1 MRNNVSSTS
10 LKSLL
15 ESYDRDA
22 AASGRKK
29 ISTAGSTGVSG
40 MKSSAS
46 TLASAI
52 PEKTVVPEISA
63 ADAKSLMNAYY
74 KPILHEAKEAAAA
87 EKKAQA
93 EAKKAIKKKSSS
105 ISIDD
110 PNADGTADDFWSNTG
125 KSDNKNNSAKPGNN
139 SNSKPEKEDDK
150 EKKPGLLARAGNAI
164 KNGAVNIWNSMKET
178 ANERQQQRI
187 QEAENHKVNKAD
199 ELDAARQAAAQN
211 NSDLIQKK
219 NLTQNDKNIIF
230 QRYNNFIQQGDN
242 RKIVDTL
249 NELDSIQNDLQSEV
263 SGAGYNRAELEA
275 TLDEFTPEQIEQA
288 KEYRDMYARIPGYRV
303 ADRTVNTA
311 LGTAKTASSGVLMAK
326 DSWEQHVNDSSVN
339 WENDQL
345 QGNKKELENIN
356 AQIQEMQNLGNA
368 YVMDANGSIADENGN
383 IAYTP
388 EFESL
393 LNRKKE
399 IESQIKE
406 GTVENPVSKDTAGYK
421 LYQSAQEDLARS
433 DIGLSDTAKFLKGA
447 ATSAAENLAIAA
459 VSPAAVVPVLSVQ
472 GAASS
477 MGEDIAN
484 ETPAGTTLAKGAA
497 KFMAGWAINSVGV
510 EQMLDTMGASGTR
523 NTIAAQIVQSIKN
536 NSKLAQT
543 NPAFYAVLMG
553 AGDNG
558 LQSFAEFWAD
568 RAIDLASNTAHPMS
582 MEDLLSQSISEAASG
597 ALGGAMTAVA
607 GLGVNAGRRAMNN
620 AQNTQSA
627 HPAQYAAET
636 GNMNATGDS
645 SSQVEQ
651 TANEDL
657 LTYGLLENQSVD
669 TNAMVQP
676 ANDYDFLLPDG
687 WDYENSQPLAEERGQ
702 LDYGEPVRNIANP
715 NTLDNEEIAWNEQ
728 RVNDFLTDF
737 GSLSNEEK
745 LAELGNLG
753 IMNDLIHNENEL
765 NDVMELLE
773 SGASGAYINEY
784 IAQNATDSEKIQFIT
799 GKTVRS
805 GVGKALLSLLRDS
818 GSMTNEEFSKAAY
831 DIAEQVEPR
840 SNYHSMNSR
849 YKHQWDD
856 VTWRYAVDTIVSKIS
871 QMAGRGDG
879 GYGANTVGAAESKF
893 DNEIPDTV
901 PSQSHGIQQALMD
914 GGLSKTEAETATE
927 DFTHEQIPIKKQ
939 TERAHQIINE
949 TGMSNV
955 VDEYTDIVDRGGVL
969 NDEQSDTAVV
979 AIEELQKTAMDES
992 ASETDRKEA
1001 AIMRDRLMKSVS
1013 ANNTSMARALGYQG
1027 NRVKKG
1033 VDFATAAHGAIDKIA
1048 DQAIERKGGAKL
1060 VEETSSKIRQAVD
1073 TARNEAADSV
1083 VPEIENQ
1090 IAEAEAQE
1098 QEALGRLD
1106 DARSRMKASDRSAK
1120 AAERAADRAE
1130 ARAKDRVAKAWE
1142 KAANY
1147 SLQKGSPEEQLAKKV
1162 VSNSKDKTGNSG
1174 NAVTR
1179 MVQEL
1184 FNLSKETAP
1193 QGKKTSVKYTPFQ
1206 MLNEILF
1213 NRQSANETLQKAKEI
1228 VKNSLPESEQEQ
1240 FGKWFD
1246 TDTSI
1251 GETVSKEAVAKAITQ
1266 AIMETDGTAKEL
1278 ANKMAFSEYS
1288 DVVDEVTNY
1297 ILDNSGVSE
1306 SRNQIL
1312 DSLDQSE
1319 AIEPVTAD
1327 GQFAR
1332 KNLAEIEQQAAFIRD
1347 VVDSTLS
1354 DYVGG
1359 DYYAATGKAAERTV
1373 LSLIKSGE
1381 INLREEV
1388 KRVRGNISGL
1398 QKSITD
1404 ILVAKYGIT
1413 EASAKKAAD
1422 TVANVY
1428 GNLVEK
1434 AIDKN
1439 MRQMLPELYKT
1450 QTKKAANTK
1459 SGVDKFIEVAK
1470 MGQYSNADVKELI
1483 AQKWGIPGLTAE
1495 QTNRIVQLGDEMYLM
1510 KEKNSKAYYDKAG
1523 EMTDIISEA
1532 MGSGTWADAIAS
1544 WPYVSMLSSIGKT
1557 GGKNVVGNVTLGG
1570 MTKLKNATVKPFLE
1584 WAAHGLS
1591 GGKYERTTANMLLN
1605 SKAQQQRSAAYK
1617 ALIENYYGLLK
1628 NPGKLNTTGALIN
1641 GNTNDVVR
1649 NAQNQRKIFADKAG
1663 ILGKAA
1669 QRLADVENAVYGAQ
1683 DDYGAIGTLEI
1694 FSILPENS
1702 RIRQMAENFMNSH
1715 YENRASKGK
1724 IGISGTQNQ
1733 FVDAMS
1739 REMAA
1744 HGVESY
1750 EQLMQNRELA
1760 DQMAKRAAQQANE
1773 ATLHDTNSF
1782 TRAVMDISNRGG
1794 IVGKALNPFAKTGGN
1809 IVVRGAE
1816 YSPLGVVEA
1825 VHKARTGDAA
1835 TAIDALSKSITGSAL
1850 MALGAYAFKAGLIT
1864 LKADDGD
1871 KDKYEG
1877 ATQGKQKYSI
1887 EIGDFLRD
1895 IGVDAPDTVSASLDS
1910 LSVGAMP
1917 FFMGAGIAD
1926 GMEDD
1931 NKAAVIG
1938 NSMLS
1943 LWDPLADLTLL
1954 SGITDLIQSI
1964 QNTND
1969 SNSAVGVSVE
1979 NIILGY
1985 LGEYIPTIAK
1995 QVGRSV
2001 GHETRKSYYS
2011 DQKDQ
2016 LLRAIDFDLTGMKN
2030 WIPGLEGEDYIDPLG
2045 RTQESVGGNL
2055 LGRLAYNTLSPVTIN
2070 YSRPSEVDDF
2080 LDAVYQQTKK
2090 DSVYPDMPTKHAT
2103 VEVWDGDEKES
2114 RRLSKS
2120 EMTEFGKSSGSA
2132 TEEMLKSLQDI
2143 DGILDIG
2150 GDNIANIQSDLYSV
2164 ARNIGYRDALGDS
2177 YAGGESDEMKANMKA
2192 YDELGVDG
2200 FVSYIA
2206 GKKAFNAISKSDN
2219 PAETA
2224 ELYSGILDELT
2235 PAMVDTYMS
2244 DDYKK
2249 PYQAY
2254 KDGGVKAMAAYERAG
2269 DIHKE
2274 IKDNGGKYADAV
2286 LSLDDMT
2293 PAEQGYIYALHS
2305 GKDDKAANL
2314 RKYYSQ
2320 DRANKLAYWF
2330 MRYSAA
2336 NLPDGKEATRNAW
2349 ANKYISNAWE
2359 REQFLY
2365 LYKTPRKDWKFK

>member
-74 KPILHEAKEAAAA
+74 KPMLHEAKEAAAA

-93 EAKKAIKKKSSS
+93 EAKKASKKKSSS

-110 PNADGTADDFWSNTG
+110 PNADGPADDFWSNTG
-125 KSDNKNNSAKPGNN
+125 KPGDSGKGENSANYR
-139 SNSKPEKEDDK
+139 NSKPEKEEDK

-164 KNGAVNIWNSMKET
+164 KNGAVNLWNSMKET
-178 ANERQQQRI
+178 ANERQQARI

-219 NLTQNDKNIIF
+219 NLTQNDKNVIF
-230 QRYNNFIQQGDN
+230 QRYNNFVQQGDN
-242 RKIVDTL
+242 RKIVNTL

-263 SGAGYNRAELEA
+263 SGAGDNRAELEA

-311 LGTAKTASSGVLMAK
+311 LGTAKTAASGGMMAK

-339 WENDQL
+339 WENHQL
-345 QGNKKELENIN
+345 QSNKEELENIN

-368 YVMDANGSIADENGN
+368 YVMDANGSIADESGN
-383 IAYTP
+383 LAYTP

-433 DIGLSDTAKFLKGA
+433 DLGLSDTAKVLKGA

-510 EQMLDTMGASGTR
+510 EQMLDTMGAGGAR
-523 NTIAAQIVQSIKN
+523 NTIAAKIVQSIKN

-558 LQSFAEFWAD
+558 LQSFAEYWAD
-568 RAIDLASNTAHPMS
+568 RAIDIATNTAQPKS
-582 MEDLLSQSISEAASG
+582 MEQLLTESLSEMGSG
-597 ALGGAMTAVA
+597 ALGGAFTGLA
-607 GLGVNAGRRAMNN
+607 GSAVNAGRQYANKDYSKQQSANAEQQSSQQEEVPLDPLADAYNLKAPEQATGKVPSPVELDPLGTDYNLQAVDNQAGAKN
-620 AQNTQSA
+620 AQTPNAAVQEVVANLNTGENGGNGNTNRTAKLFYVS
-627 HPAQYAAET
+627 ET
-636 GNMNATGDS
+636 NTENRQALADALGISESELPTKDKEVRQFIQGLTQNDFGLQNETVQPVNDDLLLPS
-645 SSQVEQ
+645 DQ
-651 TANEDL
+651 TANQPVQANTDIL
-657 LTYGLLENQSVD
+657 DDGLLEPMAQ
-669 TNAMVQP
+669 TNA
-676 ANDYDFLLPDG
+676 
-687 WDYENSQPLAEERGQ
+687 
-702 LDYGEPVRNIANP
+702 
-715 NTLDNEEIAWNEQ
+715 
-728 RVNDFLTDF
+728 
-737 GSLSNEEK
+737 
-745 LAELGNLG
+745 
-753 IMNDLIHNENEL
+753 
-765 NDVMELLE
+765 
-773 SGASGAYINEY
+773 
-784 IAQNATDSEKIQFIT
+784 
-799 GKTVRS
+799 
-805 GVGKALLSLLRDS
+805 
-818 GSMTNEEFSKAAY
+818 
-831 DIAEQVEPR
+831 
-840 SNYHSMNSR
+840 
-849 YKHQWDD
+849 
-856 VTWRYAVDTIVSKIS
+856 
-871 QMAGRGDG
+871 GDG
-879 GYGANTVGAAESKF
+879 GYGANTVGAAQSKY

-914 GGLSKTEAETATE
+914 GGLSQTEAETATE
-927 DFTHEQIPIKKQ
+927 DFTHEQISIKKQ

-955 VDEYTDIVDRGGVL
+955 VDEYTDIVERGGVL

-1060 VEETSSKIRQAVD
+1060 VEETSSKVKQAVD
-1073 TARNEAADSV
+1073 AARNEAADSV
-1083 VPEIENQ
+1083 AAGIENQ

-1098 QEALGRLD
+1098 QEARNRLD
-1106 DARSRMKASDRSAK
+1106 DARSRMKAADRSAK
-1120 AAERAADRAE
+1120 AAERTADRAE
-1130 ARAKDRVAKAWE
+1130 AKAKARVAKAGE
-1142 KAANY
+1142 KAATY
-1147 SLQKGSPEEQLAKKV
+1147 SLQQGSPEEQLARKV

-1184 FNLSKETAP
+1184 FKLSKETAP

-1206 MLNEILF
+1206 MLNEVLS
-1213 NRQSANETLQKAKEI
+1213 NRHASNETLQKAKEI

-1240 FGKWFD
+1240 FEKWFD

-1251 GETVSKEAVAKAITQ
+1251 GETVSKETIAKAITQ

-1278 ANKMAFSEYS
+1278 ANKLAFSEYS
-1288 DVVDEVTNY
+1288 DVVNEVTNY
-1297 ILDNSGVSE
+1297 ILDKSGVSE

-1312 DSLDQSE
+1312 NSLDQSE
-1319 AIEPVTAD
+1319 AIEPLTAD

-1354 DYVGG
+1354 EYVGG
-1359 DYYAATGKAAERTV
+1359 DYYATTGKAAEQTV
-1373 LSLIKSGE
+1373 LNLIKSGE

-1413 EASAKKAAD
+1413 EASAKRAAD

-1439 MRQMLPELYKT
+1439 MRQMLPELYKKPSPKT
-1450 QTKKAANTK
+1450 ANTK

-1544 WPYVSMLSSIGKT
+1544 WPYVSMLSGIGKT

-1570 MTKLKNATVKPFLE
+1570 MTKVKNSTVKPFLE
-1584 WAAHGLS
+1584 WAAYWLS

-1628 NPGKLNTTGALIN
+1628 NPGKLNTTGALIS

-1649 NAQNQRKIFADKAG
+1649 NAQNQRKVFADKAG
-1663 ILGKAA
+1663 IIGKAA
-1669 QRLADVENAVYGAQ
+1669 QKLADVENAVYGAQ

-1744 HGVESY
+1744 HGIDSY

-1760 DQMAKRAAQQANE
+1760 DKMANRAAQQANE

-1782 TRAVMDISNRGG
+1782 TRAVMDISQRGG

-1926 GMEDD
+1926 GMKDED
-1931 NKAAVIG
+1931 KAAMIG
-1938 NSMLS
+1938 NAVLS

-1969 SNSAVGVSVE
+1969 TNSAVGVSVE

-2011 DQKDQ
+2011 DKDTQ
-2016 LLRAIDFDLTGMKN
+2016 LGRAIDFDLTGMKN

-2120 EMTEFGKSSGSA
+2120 EMTEFGKTSGNA

-2150 GDNIANIQSDLYSV
+2150 GDNIAAIQSDLYAV
-2164 ARNIGYRDALGDS
+2164 ARNIGYLDALGDS
-2177 YAGGESDEMKANMKA
+2177 YAGGESDEMKANMEA
-2192 YDELGVDG
+2192 YNDLGVDG
-2200 FVSYIA
+2200 FVNYIA
-2206 GKKAFNAISKSDN
+2206 GKKAFNAIDKSDN

-2235 PAMVDTYMS
+2235 PGMVETYMS
-2244 DDYKK
+2244 KDYKK

-2254 KDGGVKAMAAYERAG
+2254 KEGGIKAMAAYERAS
-2269 DIHKE
+2269 DRYSE
-2274 IKDNGGKYADAV
+2274 INDNGGKYVDAV
-2286 LSLDDMT
+2286 LSLDDIT
-2293 PAEQGYIYALHS
+2293 PAEQGYIYMLHAS
-2305 GKDDKAANL
+2305 KDAKVKFL
-2314 RKYYSQ
+2314 TQHYSKNM
-2320 DRANKLAYWF
+2320 AYKLSYWF
-2330 MRYSAA
+2330 MRYSAIEDKLKA
-2336 NLPDGKEATRNAW
+2336 QIKDTNIKLSDAREAW
-2349 ANKYISNAWE
+2349 ADQYISNEQE
-2359 REQFLY
+2359 RESFIY
-2365 LYKTPRKDWKFK
+2365 LYKTARKDWKFE

>member
-1 MRNNVSSTS
+1 
-10 LKSLL
+10 
-15 ESYDRDA
+15 
-22 AASGRKK
+22 
-29 ISTAGSTGVSG
+29 
-40 MKSSAS
+40 
-46 TLASAI
+46 
-52 PEKTVVPEISA
+52 
-63 ADAKSLMNAYY
+63 
-74 KPILHEAKEAAAA
+74 
-87 EKKAQA
+87 
-93 EAKKAIKKKSSS
+93 
-105 ISIDD
+105 
-110 PNADGTADDFWSNTG
+110 
-125 KSDNKNNSAKPGNN
+125 
-139 SNSKPEKEDDK
+139 
-150 EKKPGLLARAGNAI
+150 
-164 KNGAVNIWNSMKET
+164 
-178 ANERQQQRI
+178 
-187 QEAENHKVNKAD
+187 
-199 ELDAARQAAAQN
+199 
-211 NSDLIQKK
+211 
-219 NLTQNDKNIIF
+219 
-230 QRYNNFIQQGDN
+230 
-242 RKIVDTL
+242 
-249 NELDSIQNDLQSEV
+249 
-263 SGAGYNRAELEA
+263 
-275 TLDEFTPEQIEQA
+275 
-288 KEYRDMYARIPGYRV
+288 
-303 ADRTVNTA
+303 
-311 LGTAKTASSGVLMAK
+311 
-326 DSWEQHVNDSSVN
+326 
-339 WENDQL
+339 
-345 QGNKKELENIN
+345 
-356 AQIQEMQNLGNA
+356 
-368 YVMDANGSIADENGN
+368 
-383 IAYTP
+383 
-388 EFESL
+388 
-393 LNRKKE
+393 
-399 IESQIKE
+399 
-406 GTVENPVSKDTAGYK
+406 
-421 LYQSAQEDLARS
+421 
-433 DIGLSDTAKFLKGA
+433 
-447 ATSAAENLAIAA
+447 
-459 VSPAAVVPVLSVQ
+459 
-472 GAASS
+472 
-477 MGEDIAN
+477 
-484 ETPAGTTLAKGAA
+484 
-497 KFMAGWAINSVGV
+497 
-510 EQMLDTMGASGTR
+510 
-523 NTIAAQIVQSIKN
+523 
-536 NSKLAQT
+536 
-543 NPAFYAVLMG
+543 
-553 AGDNG
+553 
-558 LQSFAEFWAD
+558 
-568 RAIDLASNTAHPMS
+568 
-582 MEDLLSQSISEAASG
+582 
-597 ALGGAMTAVA
+597 
-607 GLGVNAGRRAMNN
+607 
-620 AQNTQSA
+620 
-627 HPAQYAAET
+627 
-636 GNMNATGDS
+636 
-645 SSQVEQ
+645 
-651 TANEDL
+651 
-657 LTYGLLENQSVD
+657 
-669 TNAMVQP
+669 
-676 ANDYDFLLPDG
+676 
-687 WDYENSQPLAEERGQ
+687 
-702 LDYGEPVRNIANP
+702 
-715 NTLDNEEIAWNEQ
+715 
-728 RVNDFLTDF
+728 
-737 GSLSNEEK
+737 
-745 LAELGNLG
+745 
-753 IMNDLIHNENEL
+753 
-765 NDVMELLE
+765 
-773 SGASGAYINEY
+773 
-784 IAQNATDSEKIQFIT
+784 
-799 GKTVRS
+799 
-805 GVGKALLSLLRDS
+805 
-818 GSMTNEEFSKAAY
+818 
-831 DIAEQVEPR
+831 
-840 SNYHSMNSR
+840 
-849 YKHQWDD
+849 
-856 VTWRYAVDTIVSKIS
+856 
-871 QMAGRGDG
+871 
-879 GYGANTVGAAESKF
+879 
-893 DNEIPDTV
+893 
-901 PSQSHGIQQALMD
+901 
-914 GGLSKTEAETATE
+914 
-927 DFTHEQIPIKKQ
+927 
-939 TERAHQIINE
+939 
-949 TGMSNV
+949 
-955 VDEYTDIVDRGGVL
+955 
-969 NDEQSDTAVV
+969 
-979 AIEELQKTAMDES
+979 
-992 ASETDRKEA
+992 
-1001 AIMRDRLMKSVS
+1001 
-1013 ANNTSMARALGYQG
+1013 
-1027 NRVKKG
+1027 
-1033 VDFATAAHGAIDKIA
+1033 
-1048 DQAIERKGGAKL
+1048 
-1060 VEETSSKIRQAVD
+1060 
-1073 TARNEAADSV
+1073 
-1083 VPEIENQ
+1083 
-1090 IAEAEAQE
+1090 
-1098 QEALGRLD
+1098 
-1106 DARSRMKASDRSAK
+1106 
-1120 AAERAADRAE
+1120 
-1130 ARAKDRVAKAWE
+1130 
-1142 KAANY
+1142 
-1147 SLQKGSPEEQLAKKV
+1147 
-1162 VSNSKDKTGNSG
+1162 
-1174 NAVTR
+1174 
-1179 MVQEL
+1179 
-1184 FNLSKETAP
+1184 
-1193 QGKKTSVKYTPFQ
+1193 
-1206 MLNEILF
+1206 
-1213 NRQSANETLQKAKEI
+1213 
-1228 VKNSLPESEQEQ
+1228 
-1240 FGKWFD
+1240 
-1246 TDTSI
+1246 
-1251 GETVSKEAVAKAITQ
+1251 
-1266 AIMETDGTAKEL
+1266 METDGTAKEL
-1278 ANKMAFSEYS
+1278 ANKLAFSEYS

-1297 ILDNSGVSE
+1297 ILDKSGISE

-1312 DSLDQSE
+1312 NSLDQSE

-1332 KNLAEIEQQAAFIRD
+1332 KNLAEIEQQAAFIRN

-1359 DYYAATGKAAERTV
+1359 DYYATTGKAAKRTV

-1470 MGQYSNADVKELI
+1470 MGQYSNADVKDLI

-1532 MGSGTWADAIAS
+1532 MGSGTWADSIAS

-1628 NPGKLNTTGALIN
+1628 NPGKLNTTGSLIN
-1641 GNTNDVVR
+1641 GNTNDVVQ
-1649 NAQNQRKIFADKAG
+1649 NAQNQRKVFADKAG

-1669 QRLADVENAVYGAQ
+1669 QKLADVENAVYGAQ

-1917 FFMGAGIAD
+1917 FFMGAGIAE
-1926 GMEDD
+1926 GMDDD

-1938 NSMLS
+1938 NAMLS

-1969 SNSAVGVSVE
+1969 SNSAVGVAVE
-1979 NIILGY
+1979 NVILGY

-2016 LLRAIDFDLTGMKN
+2016 LLRAVDFDLTGMKN

-2045 RTQESVGGNL
+2045 RTQESVGGNF

-2192 YDELGVDG
+2192 YDELGVDD

-2206 GKKAFNAISKSDN
+2206 GKKAFNAIEKSDN

-2224 ELYSGILDELT
+2224 YLYSGILDELT
-2235 PAMVDTYMS
+2235 PEMIDTYMS

-2254 KDGGVKAMAAYERAG
+2254 KEGGIKAMAAYERAG

-2314 RKYYSQ
+2314 RNYYSQ

-2349 ANKYISNAWE
+2349 ANKYIRNAWE

-2365 LYKTPRKDWKFK
+2365 LYKTPRKDWKFE

>member
-29 ISTAGSTGVSG
+29 ISTAGSTGISG

-74 KPILHEAKEAAAA
+74 KPMLHEAKEAAAA

-93 EAKKAIKKKSSS
+93 EAKKASKKKSSS

-110 PNADGTADDFWSNTG
+110 PNSDGPADDFWSNTG

-164 KNGAVNIWNSMKET
+164 KNGAVNLWNSMKET

-187 QEAENHKVNKAD
+187 QEAKNHKVNKAD

-219 NLTQNDKNIIF
+219 NLTQNDKNVIF

-311 LGTAKTASSGVLMAK
+311 LGTAKTAASGGMMAK

-339 WENDQL
+339 WENEQL

-368 YVMDANGSIADENGN
+368 YVMDANGSIADESGN
-383 IAYTP
+383 LVYTP

-433 DIGLSDTAKFLKGA
+433 DLGLSDTAKFLKGA

-568 RAIDLASNTAHPMS
+568 RAIDLASNTAQPMS

-597 ALGGAMTAVA
+597 ALGGAFTGLA
-607 GLGVNAGRRAMNN
+607 GSAVNAGRQAMNDRN
-620 AQNTQSA
+620 AAENA
-627 HPAQYAAET
+627 HASQYAAET

-645 SSQVEQ
+645 LSPVEQ

-676 ANDYDFLLPDG
+676 ANDYDLLLPDG

-702 LDYGEPVRNIANP
+702 LDYGDPVSNIANP
-715 NTLDNEEIAWNEQ
+715 NTLDDEEIAWNEQ
-728 RVNDFLTDF
+728 RVNDFLTDS

-765 NDVMELLE
+765 NGVMELLE

-893 DNEIPDTV
+893 DRSTV
-901 PSQSHGIQQALMD
+901 PNLDIAEQTGIQNQLNDAAQNAYGESNQLQHDVYSHKQGEYEAAMNLDLSVSEAGGDTNAGINSEVKRLTDVSQWNAEDQYSAKEVRNRISQQLNQAAESGADTTELVARLHAVDDLISMKRSQIGQAL
-914 GGLSKTEAETATE
+914 EA
-927 DFTHEQIPIKKQ
+927 
-939 TERAHQIINE
+939 
-949 TGMSNV
+949 G
-955 VDEYTDIVDRGGVL
+955 
-969 NDEQSDTAVV
+969 
-979 AIEELQKTAMDES
+979 
-992 ASETDRKEA
+992 KEA
-1001 AIMRDRLMKSVS
+1001 ALSSENVS
-1013 ANNTSMARALGYQG
+1013 QKFSQYKQEQAKKFSERNKNKAKTIEEIASEISDSDLGGQQKDFILDFIKERAKAKNVDMTDAQAEKLAQMVQMGAKTDQFYNTILE
-1027 NRVKKG
+1027 
-1033 VDFATAAHGAIDKIA
+1033 FATGID
-1048 DQAIERKGGAKL
+1048 DL
-1060 VEETSSKIRQAVD
+1060 
-1073 TARNEAADSV
+1073 
-1083 VPEIENQ
+1083 
-1090 IAEAEAQE
+1090 
-1098 QEALGRLD
+1098 
-1106 DARSRMKASDRSAK
+1106 
-1120 AAERAADRAE
+1120 
-1130 ARAKDRVAKAWE
+1130 
-1142 KAANY
+1142 
-1147 SLQKGSPEEQLAKKV
+1147 
-1162 VSNSKDKTGNSG
+1162 
-1174 NAVTR
+1174 
-1179 MVQEL
+1179 
-1184 FNLSKETAP
+1184 
-1193 QGKKTSVKYTPFQ
+1193 
-1206 MLNEILF
+1206 
-1213 NRQSANETLQKAKEI
+1213 
-1228 VKNSLPESEQEQ
+1228 
-1240 FGKWFD
+1240 
-1246 TDTSI
+1246 
-1251 GETVSKEAVAKAITQ
+1251 
-1266 AIMETDGTAKEL
+1266 
-1278 ANKMAFSEYS
+1278 
-1288 DVVDEVTNY
+1288 
-1297 ILDNSGVSE
+1297 
-1306 SRNQIL
+1306 
-1312 DSLDQSE
+1312 SLDQ
-1319 AIEPVTAD
+1319 IEKID
-1327 GQFAR
+1327 
-1332 KNLAEIEQQAAFIRD
+1332 NLIYE
-1347 VVDSTLS
+1347 
-1354 DYVGG
+1354 
-1359 DYYAATGKAAERTV
+1359 
-1373 LSLIKSGE
+1373 
-1381 INLREEV
+1381 
-1388 KRVRGNISGL
+1388 
-1398 QKSITD
+1398 
-1404 ILVAKYGIT
+1404 
-1413 EASAKKAAD
+1413 
-1422 TVANVY
+1422 
-1428 GNLVEK
+1428 
-1434 AIDKN
+1434 
-1439 MRQMLPELYKT
+1439 
-1450 QTKKAANTK
+1450 
-1459 SGVDKFIEVAK
+1459 
-1470 MGQYSNADVKELI
+1470 
-1483 AQKWGIPGLTAE
+1483 AE
-1495 QTNRIVQLGDEMYLM
+1495 Q
-1510 KEKNSKAYYDKAG
+1510 
-1523 EMTDIISEA
+1523 
-1532 MGSGTWADAIAS
+1532 
-1544 WPYVSMLSSIGKT
+1544 
-1557 GGKNVVGNVTLGG
+1557 
-1570 MTKLKNATVKPFLE
+1570 
-1584 WAAHGLS
+1584 
-1591 GGKYERTTANMLLN
+1591 
-1605 SKAQQQRSAAYK
+1605 
-1617 ALIENYYGLLK
+1617 
-1628 NPGKLNTTGALIN
+1628 
-1641 GNTNDVVR
+1641 
-1649 NAQNQRKIFADKAG
+1649 
-1663 ILGKAA
+1663 
-1669 QRLADVENAVYGAQ
+1669 
-1683 DDYGAIGTLEI
+1683 
-1694 FSILPENS
+1694 LPENS
-1702 RIRQMAENFMNSH
+1702 RDRVEKENQVYAIMASTIKAGFMDKVNAWRYFAMLGNTRTHARNIIGNEAMGLVTGAKDVTATLIEHAVIRNKNDRTKTVLLPTKADNELLSAAYKYAN
-1715 YENRASKGK
+1715 ENRYRQLTDNSRFNVKSGIEGEKTVFKNRVTEKARLANNAGLEESDYSGTFGELAVIKEIGGKPGEWAGKIMEKANKAGEKGKVGFAGLRAQFARSMAQQMKAKGLSADILTSTDPKDIAIVERMADTAVADAQRATFHEDSNTASWLSDKTMPNGVRKFLDAELPFTKTPINIVKQAARYSPMGIVKTATIDAYNLSKGNITINK
-1724 IGISGTQNQ
+1724 
-1733 FVDAMS
+1733 FVDNLAMGLTGTGI
-1739 REMAA
+1739 ALA
-1744 HGVESY
+1744 GAW
-1750 EQLMQNRELA
+1750 LA
-1760 DQMAKRAAQQANE
+1760 D
-1773 ATLHDTNSF
+1773 S
-1782 TRAVMDISNRGG
+1782 G
-1794 IVGKALNPFAKTGGN
+1794 ILFVP
-1809 IVVRGAE
+1809 
-1816 YSPLGVVEA
+1816 
-1825 VHKARTGDAA
+1825 
-1835 TAIDALSKSITGSAL
+1835 
-1850 MALGAYAFKAGLIT
+1850 
-1864 LKADDGD
+1864 D
-1871 KDKYEG
+1871 KDDKKQSFNEM
-1877 ATQGKQKYSI
+1877 QGKQGYSVIIDGKSYTIDWLAPAALPLLMGASIAKGAKQDGFGFDNIADSISSLADPMI
-1887 EIGDFLRD
+1887 ETTML
-1895 IGVDAPDTVSASLDS
+1895 SS
-1910 LSVGAMP
+1910 LSDTLESIRYSESGSDI
-1917 FFMGAGIAD
+1917 F
-1926 GMEDD
+1926 
-1931 NKAAVIG
+1931 
-1938 NSMLS
+1938 S
-1943 LWDPLADLTLL
+1943 TLL
-1954 SGITDLIQSI
+1954 VGGA
-1964 QNTND
+1964 TNYAGQFVPTALGQVARSQD
-1969 SNSAVGVSVE
+1969 EHRRSNKSFASSKTGKQA
-1979 NIILGY
+1979 
-1985 LGEYIPTIAK
+1985 EYFMRK
-1995 QVGRSV
+1995 QIN
-2001 GHETRKSYYS
+2001 K
-2011 DQKDQ
+2011 
-2016 LLRAIDFDLTGMKN
+2016 
-2030 WIPGLEGEDYIDPLG
+2030 IPGLGEALDDLDLYENADYVDAWG
-2045 RTQESVGGNL
+2045 RKQENGG
-2055 LGRLAYNTLSPVTIN
+2055 LAYNALSPGYLRDVDTTRADQYIDDLYN
-2070 YSRPSEVDDF
+2070 EVGSEAVLPNVSSSKADVD
-2080 LDAVYQQTKK
+2080 LTP
-2090 DSVYPDMPTKHAT
+2090 DSYEKYATEKGKTQAALIDELAWQEYISDMPA
-2103 VEVWDGDEKES
+2103 EVQK
-2114 RRLSKS
+2114 K
-2120 EMTEFGKSSGSA
+2120 
-2132 TEEMLKSLQDI
+2132 I
-2143 DGILDIG
+2143 V
-2150 GDNIANIQSDLYSV
+2150 SDLYSV
-2164 ARNIGYRDALGDS
+2164 AKMAGNKSVDPLWESDS
-2177 YAGGESDEMKANMKA
+2177 KSDQKLYGIYEDLGESGLVN
-2192 YDELGVDG
+2192 YV
-2200 FVSYIA
+2200 A
-2206 GKKAFNAISKSDN
+2206 GSKAFAEIKSSDN

-2235 PAMVDTYMS
+2235 YEMVGTYMS

-2254 KDGGVKAMAAYERAG
+2254 KEGGVKAMAAYERAG

-2286 LSLDDMT
+2286 LSIDDMT

-2314 RKYYSQ
+2314 RNYYSQ

-2365 LYKTPRKDWKFK
+2365 LYKTPRKDWKFE

>member
-29 ISTAGSTGVSG
+29 ISTAGSTGISG

-74 KPILHEAKEAAAA
+74 KPMLHEAKEAAAA

-93 EAKKAIKKKSSS
+93 AAKKASKKKSSS

-110 PNADGTADDFWSNTG
+110 PNADGPADDFWSNTWNP
-125 KSDNKNNSAKPGNN
+125 DNKDNSAKPGNN

-150 EKKPGLLARAGNAI
+150 EKKPGILAREGNAI

-219 NLTQNDKNIIF
+219 NLTQNDKNVIF

-345 QGNKKELENIN
+345 QDNKKELENIN
-356 AQIQEMQNLGNA
+356 AHIQEMQNLGNA

-433 DIGLSDTAKFLKGA
+433 DLGLSDTAKFLKGA

-510 EQMLDTMGASGTR
+510 EQMLDTMGASGAR

-553 AGDNG
+553 ATDNG
-558 LQSFAEFWAD
+558 LQSFAETWAD
-568 RAIDLASNTAHPMS
+568 YAIDLSTNTAEPMS
-582 MEDLLSQSISEAASG
+582 AEQLMMQSLQSMASG

-607 GLGVNAGRRAMNN
+607 GLGVNAGRQAMNDRNAAEN
-620 AQNTQSA
+620 AQA
-627 HPAQYAAET
+627 AQYAAET
-636 GNMNATGDS
+636 GNMNSTGDKLS
-645 SSQVEQ
+645 TVER

-657 LTYGLLENQSVD
+657 LTYGLLDNQSVD
-669 TNAMVQP
+669 SNEMVQP
-676 ANDYDFLLPDG
+676 ANDYDLLLPDG

-728 RVNDFLTDF
+728 RVNDFLTDS

-765 NDVMELLE
+765 NGVMELLE

-871 QMAGRGDG
+871 HMAGRGDG

-893 DNEIPDTV
+893 DRSTAPNLDIAEQT
-901 PSQSHGIQQALMD
+901 GIQNQLNDAAQNAYGESNQLQHDVYSHKQGEYEAAMNLDLSVSEAGGDTNAGINNEVKRLTDVAQWNAEDQYSAKEVRNRISQQLNQAAESGADTTELVARLHAVDDLISMKRSQIGQAL
-914 GGLSKTEAETATE
+914 EA
-927 DFTHEQIPIKKQ
+927 
-939 TERAHQIINE
+939 
-949 TGMSNV
+949 G
-955 VDEYTDIVDRGGVL
+955 
-969 NDEQSDTAVV
+969 
-979 AIEELQKTAMDES
+979 
-992 ASETDRKEA
+992 KEA
-1001 AIMRDRLMKSVS
+1001 ALSSENVS
-1013 ANNTSMARALGYQG
+1013 QKFSQYKQEQAKKFSEKNKNEAKTMEQIASEISDANLSGQEDFILDFIKERAKAKNVDMTDAQAEKLAQMVQMGAKTEQFYNTILE
-1027 NRVKKG
+1027 
-1033 VDFATAAHGAIDKIA
+1033 FATGID
-1048 DQAIERKGGAKL
+1048 DL
-1060 VEETSSKIRQAVD
+1060 
-1073 TARNEAADSV
+1073 
-1083 VPEIENQ
+1083 
-1090 IAEAEAQE
+1090 
-1098 QEALGRLD
+1098 
-1106 DARSRMKASDRSAK
+1106 
-1120 AAERAADRAE
+1120 
-1130 ARAKDRVAKAWE
+1130 
-1142 KAANY
+1142 
-1147 SLQKGSPEEQLAKKV
+1147 
-1162 VSNSKDKTGNSG
+1162 
-1174 NAVTR
+1174 
-1179 MVQEL
+1179 
-1184 FNLSKETAP
+1184 
-1193 QGKKTSVKYTPFQ
+1193 
-1206 MLNEILF
+1206 
-1213 NRQSANETLQKAKEI
+1213 
-1228 VKNSLPESEQEQ
+1228 
-1240 FGKWFD
+1240 
-1246 TDTSI
+1246 
-1251 GETVSKEAVAKAITQ
+1251 
-1266 AIMETDGTAKEL
+1266 
-1278 ANKMAFSEYS
+1278 
-1288 DVVDEVTNY
+1288 
-1297 ILDNSGVSE
+1297 
-1306 SRNQIL
+1306 
-1312 DSLDQSE
+1312 SLDQ
-1319 AIEPVTAD
+1319 
-1327 GQFAR
+1327 
-1332 KNLAEIEQQAAFIRD
+1332 IEQID
-1347 VVDSTLS
+1347 N
-1354 DYVGG
+1354 
-1359 DYYAATGKAAERTV
+1359 
-1373 LSLIKSGE
+1373 LIYE
-1381 INLREEV
+1381 
-1388 KRVRGNISGL
+1388 
-1398 QKSITD
+1398 
-1404 ILVAKYGIT
+1404 
-1413 EASAKKAAD
+1413 
-1422 TVANVY
+1422 
-1428 GNLVEK
+1428 
-1434 AIDKN
+1434 
-1439 MRQMLPELYKT
+1439 
-1450 QTKKAANTK
+1450 
-1459 SGVDKFIEVAK
+1459 
-1470 MGQYSNADVKELI
+1470 
-1483 AQKWGIPGLTAE
+1483 AE
-1495 QTNRIVQLGDEMYLM
+1495 Q
-1510 KEKNSKAYYDKAG
+1510 
-1523 EMTDIISEA
+1523 
-1532 MGSGTWADAIAS
+1532 
-1544 WPYVSMLSSIGKT
+1544 
-1557 GGKNVVGNVTLGG
+1557 
-1570 MTKLKNATVKPFLE
+1570 
-1584 WAAHGLS
+1584 
-1591 GGKYERTTANMLLN
+1591 
-1605 SKAQQQRSAAYK
+1605 
-1617 ALIENYYGLLK
+1617 
-1628 NPGKLNTTGALIN
+1628 
-1641 GNTNDVVR
+1641 
-1649 NAQNQRKIFADKAG
+1649 
-1663 ILGKAA
+1663 
-1669 QRLADVENAVYGAQ
+1669 
-1683 DDYGAIGTLEI
+1683 
-1694 FSILPENS
+1694 LPENS
-1702 RIRQMAENFMNSH
+1702 RDRVEKENQVYAIMASTIKAGFMDKLNAWRYFAMLGNTRTHARNIIGNEAMGLVTGAKDVTATLIEHAVIRNKNDRTKAVLLPTKADNELLSAAYKYANESRYRQLTDNSRFNVKSGIDG
-1715 YENRASKGK
+1715 EKTVFKNRVTEKARLANNAGLEESDYSGTFGELAVIKEIGGKPGEWAGK
-1724 IGISGTQNQ
+1724 IMEKANKAGENGKVGFAGLRAQFARSMAQQMKAKGLSADILTSTDSKDIAIVERMADAAVADAQRATFHENSNTASWLSYKTMPNGVRKFLDAELPFTKTPINIVKQAARYSPMGIVKTATVDAYNLSNGNITINK
-1733 FVDAMS
+1733 FVDNLAMGLTGTGI
-1739 REMAA
+1739 ALA
-1744 HGVESY
+1744 GAW
-1750 EQLMQNRELA
+1750 LA
-1760 DQMAKRAAQQANE
+1760 D
-1773 ATLHDTNSF
+1773 S
-1782 TRAVMDISNRGG
+1782 G
-1794 IVGKALNPFAKTGGN
+1794 ILFVP
-1809 IVVRGAE
+1809 
-1816 YSPLGVVEA
+1816 
-1825 VHKARTGDAA
+1825 
-1835 TAIDALSKSITGSAL
+1835 
-1850 MALGAYAFKAGLIT
+1850 
-1864 LKADDGD
+1864 D
-1871 KDKYEG
+1871 KDDKKQSFNEM
-1877 ATQGKQKYSI
+1877 QGKQGYSVIIDGKSYTIDWLAPAALPLLMGASIAKEAKQEGFGFDTISDSISSLADPMI
-1887 EIGDFLRD
+1887 ETTML
-1895 IGVDAPDTVSASLDS
+1895 SS
-1910 LSVGAMP
+1910 LSDTLESIRYSESGSDIFSTLLVGAATNYAGQFVP
-1917 FFMGAGIAD
+1917 TALGQVARSQDEHRRSNKSFASSKTGKQAEYFMRKQI
-1926 GMEDD
+1926 
-1931 NKAAVIG
+1931 NK
-1938 NSMLS
+1938 
-1943 LWDPLADLTLL
+1943 
-1954 SGITDLIQSI
+1954 
-1964 QNTND
+1964 
-1969 SNSAVGVSVE
+1969 
-1979 NIILGY
+1979 
-1985 LGEYIPTIAK
+1985 
-1995 QVGRSV
+1995 
-2001 GHETRKSYYS
+2001 
-2011 DQKDQ
+2011 
-2016 LLRAIDFDLTGMKN
+2016 
-2030 WIPGLEGEDYIDPLG
+2030 IPGLGEALDDLDLYENADYVDAWG
-2045 RTQESVGGNL
+2045 RKQENGG
-2055 LGRLAYNTLSPVTIN
+2055 LAYNALSPGYLRDVDTTRADQYIDDLYN
-2070 YSRPSEVDDF
+2070 EVGSEAVLPNVSSSKADVD
-2080 LDAVYQQTKK
+2080 LTP
-2090 DSVYPDMPTKHAT
+2090 DSYEKYATEKGKTQAALIDDLAGQEYISDMPA
-2103 VEVWDGDEKES
+2103 EVQK
-2114 RRLSKS
+2114 K
-2120 EMTEFGKSSGSA
+2120 
-2132 TEEMLKSLQDI
+2132 I
-2143 DGILDIG
+2143 VI
-2150 GDNIANIQSDLYSV
+2150 DLYSV
-2164 ARNIGYRDALGDS
+2164 AKIAGNKSVDPLWESDS
-2177 YAGGESDEMKANMKA
+2177 KSDQKLYGIYEDLGESGLVN
-2192 YDELGVDG
+2192 YV
-2200 FVSYIA
+2200 A
-2206 GKKAFNAISKSDN
+2206 GSKAFAEIKSSDN

-2235 PAMVDTYMS
+2235 PEMIDTYMS

-2254 KDGGVKAMAAYERAG
+2254 KDGGVKAIAAYERAG

-2314 RKYYSQ
+2314 RNYYSQ

-2365 LYKTPRKDWKFK
+2365 LYKTPRKDWKFE

>member
-29 ISTAGSTGVSG
+29 ISTAGSSGISG

-74 KPILHEAKEAAAA
+74 KPMLHEAKEAAAA

-93 EAKKAIKKKSSS
+93 EAKKASKKKSSS

-110 PNADGTADDFWSNTG
+110 PNADGPADDFWSNTG
-125 KSDNKNNSAKPGNN
+125 KPGDNGKGGNSANN
-139 SNSKPEKEDDK
+139 RNSKPEKEDDK
-150 EKKPGLLARAGNAI
+150 EKKPGLIARAFGALGSLLSAKNDGENSYLENGYKQDTEKNEKKLKNEDKAEKLRELNRKQAKGREESRAARETNAGLLNKSKLNDSEKAEI
-164 KNGAVNIWNSMKET
+164 YTRVNTW
-178 ANERQQQRI
+178 
-187 QEAENHKVNKAD
+187 AENPENKSLMTALQMAKTKNRVGDLLEAGYTSQQLDEAD
-199 ELDAARQAAAQN
+199 EMLE
-211 NSDLIQKK
+211 LYQKMGMGQV
-219 NLTQNDKNIIF
+219 L
-230 QRYNNFIQQGDN
+230 
-242 RKIVDTL
+242 
-249 NELDSIQNDLQSEV
+249 
-263 SGAGYNRAELEA
+263 
-275 TLDEFTPEQIEQA
+275 
-288 KEYRDMYARIPGYRV
+288 KERV
-303 ADRTVNTA
+303 G
-311 LGTAKTASSGVLMAK
+311 GTAKGTVKTVASAGMMGADTAMQTVENAVASVK
-326 DSWEQHVNDSSVN
+326 DEEYRNAVKQYNDALLKTQTMEDSN
-339 WENDQL
+339 T
-345 QGNKKELENIN
+345 
-356 AQIQEMQNLGNA
+356 A
-368 YVMDANGSIADENGN
+368 YTLDENGN
-383 IAYTP
+383 AVQTEEYQKAWQQ
-388 EFESL
+388 
-393 LNRKKE
+393 LNDARAVMDRKDSE
-399 IESQIKE
+399 I
-406 GTVENPVSKDTAGYK
+406 NAPVSKDTSGYK
-421 LYQSAQEDLARS
+421 MYQSAQEDLARS
-433 DIGLSDTAKFLKGA
+433 DLGLDAGTKMLKGA
-447 ATSAAENLAIAA
+447 ATSAAENIAIAA
-459 VSPAAVVPVLSVQ
+459 VNPALVLPVLSAQ
-472 GAASS
+472 GAAGG
-477 MGEDIAN
+477 MAN
-484 ETPAGTTLAKGAA
+484 SIEKEAPAVNTLANGAA

-510 EQMLDTMGASGTR
+510 EQMLDTMGARGAR

-568 RAIDLASNTAHPMS
+568 RAIDLASNTAQPMS

-607 GLGVNAGRRAMNN
+607 GLGVNAGRQAMNN
-620 AQNTQSA
+620 AQNAQNAQPT
-627 HPAQYAAET
+627 QYAAE
-636 GNMNATGDS
+636 MNATADNMS
-645 SSQVEQ
+645 PVEQ

-657 LTYGLLENQSVD
+657 LTYGLLDDHSGE
-669 TNAMVQP
+669 TTEMVQP
-676 ANDYDFLLPDG
+676 ANDYDLLPVEMQEKSAAPVMA
-687 WDYENSQPLAEERGQ
+687 ENSVPESQ
-702 LDYGEPVRNIANP
+702 DI
-715 NTLDNEEIAWNEQ
+715 
-728 RVNDFLTDF
+728 
-737 GSLSNEEK
+737 
-745 LAELGNLG
+745 
-753 IMNDLIHNENEL
+753 L
-765 NDVMELLE
+765 NDGLL
-773 SGASGAYINEY
+773 I
-784 IAQNATDSEKIQFIT
+784 
-799 GKTVRS
+799 
-805 GVGKALLSLLRDS
+805 
-818 GSMTNEEFSKAAY
+818 
-831 DIAEQVEPR
+831 
-840 SNYHSMNSR
+840 
-849 YKHQWDD
+849 
-856 VTWRYAVDTIVSKIS
+856 
-871 QMAGRGDG
+871 GDG
-879 GYGANTVGAAESKF
+879 GYGANTVGAAESKY
-893 DNEIPDTV
+893 DNEIPETV

-914 GGLSKTEAETATE
+914 GGLSQTEAETATE
-927 DFTHEQIPIKKQ
+927 DFTHEQISIKKQ

-1048 DQAIERKGGAKL
+1048 DQAIERKGGTKL
-1060 VEETSSKIRQAVD
+1060 VEETSSKVRQAVD

-1083 VPEIENQ
+1083 VSEIENQ

-1106 DARSRMKASDRSAK
+1106 DARSRMKAADRSAK
-1120 AAERAADRAE
+1120 AAEQAADRAE
-1130 ARAKDRVAKAWE
+1130 ARSKDRVAKAGE

-1278 ANKMAFSEYS
+1278 ANKLAFSEYS

-1297 ILDNSGVSE
+1297 ILDKSGISE

-1312 DSLDQSE
+1312 NSLDQSE

-1332 KNLAEIEQQAAFIRD
+1332 KNLAEIEQQAAFIRN

-1359 DYYAATGKAAERTV
+1359 DYYATTGKAAERTV

-1544 WPYVSMLSSIGKT
+1544 WPYTAMLSSIFKT
-1557 GGKNVVGNVTLGG
+1557 GGKNVTGNVTLGG

-1628 NPGKLNTTGALIN
+1628 SPGKLNTTGALIN

-1649 NAQNQRKIFADKAG
+1649 NAQNQRKVFADKAG

-1669 QRLADVENAVYGAQ
+1669 QKLADVENAVYGAQ

-1773 ATLHDTNSF
+1773 ATLHDTNAF
-1782 TRAVMDISNRGG
+1782 TNRVMKVSNDMG
-1794 IVGKALNPFAKTGGN
+1794 IAGKVLNPFAKTAGN

-1917 FFMGAGIAD
+1917 FFMGAGIAE
-1926 GMEDD
+1926 GMDD
-1931 NKAAVIG
+1931 DDKAAVIG

-1964 QNTND
+1964 QNTNS
-1969 SNSAVGVSVE
+1969 SNSAVGVAVE
-1979 NIILGY
+1979 NMILGY

-2016 LLRAIDFDLTGMKN
+2016 LLRAVDFDVTGMKN

-2090 DSVYPDMPTKHAT
+2090 DSVYPDLPTKHAT

-2120 EMTEFGKSSGSA
+2120 EMTEFGKSSGGA

-2206 GKKAFNAISKSDN
+2206 GKKAFNAIGKSDN

-2244 DDYKK
+2244 DGYKK

-2254 KDGGVKAMAAYERAG
+2254 KEGGIKAMAAYERAS
-2269 DIHKE
+2269 DRYSE
-2274 IKDNGGKYADAV
+2274 INDYGGKYVDAV
-2286 LSLDDMT
+2286 LSLDDIS
-2293 PAEQGYIYALHS
+2293 PAEQGYIYMLHAS
-2305 GKDDKAANL
+2305 KDAKVKFL
-2314 RKYYSQ
+2314 TQHYSKNM
-2320 DRANKLAYWF
+2320 AYKLSYWF
-2330 MRYSAA
+2330 MRYSAIEDKLKA
-2336 NLPDGKEATRNAW
+2336 QIKDTNIKLSAAREAW
-2349 ANKYISNAWE
+2349 ANQYISNEQE
-2359 REQFLY
+2359 RESFIY
-2365 LYKTPRKDWKFK
+2365 LYKTARKDWKFE

>member
-1 MRNNVSSTS
+1 MKNNVSSTS

-52 PEKTVVPEISA
+52 PEKTVVPEISTS
-63 ADAKSLMNAYY
+63 DAKSMMNAYY
-74 KPILHEAKEAAAA
+74 KPILREAKEAAAA
-87 EKKAQA
+87 EKKALA
-93 EAKKAIKKKSSS
+93 EAKKASKKASKGKSGSVS
-105 ISIDD
+105 VDD
-110 PNADGTADDFWSNTG
+110 PNANGAANGAADDFWSSTG
-125 KSDNKNNSAKPGNN
+125 KSDDNGNAQKANNTQ
-139 SNSKPEKEDDK
+139 NSKPEKEEKK
-150 EKKPGLLARAGNAI
+150 EKKPGILGKLLAGAGNAI
-164 KNGAVNIWNSMKET
+164 KTTWSGMKKT
-178 ANERQQQRI
+178 ANERQQNRI

-211 NSDLIQKK
+211 NSDLIRKK
-219 NLTQNDKNIIF
+219 NLTKDDKNVIF
-230 QRYNNFIQQGDN
+230 QRYNNFIQQGNN
-242 RKIVDTL
+242 RKLVNTL
-249 NELDSIQNDLQSEV
+249 NAIDSIQNDMQGEV
-263 SGAGYNRAELEA
+263 SGAGDNRAELEA
-275 TLDEFTPEQIEQA
+275 ALNEFTPEQIAQA
-288 KEYRDMYARIPGYRV
+288 KEYRDMYSRIPGYRV
-303 ADRTVNTA
+303 ADRTLNTIT
-311 LGTAKTASSGVLMAK
+311 GTGKTVGSGALMAK

-345 QGNKKELENIN
+345 QDNKEELESIN

-368 YVMDANGSIADENGN
+368 YVVDANGSIADESGN
-383 IAYTP
+383 LAYTP

-399 IESQIKE
+399 LESQIKE

-421 LYQSAQEDLARS
+421 LYQSAQEDLERS
-433 DIGLSDTAKFLKGA
+433 DLGLSNTAKVLKGA

-459 VSPAAVVPVLSVQ
+459 VSPAAVLPILSMQ
-472 GAASS
+472 GAAGS
-477 MGEDIAN
+477 MGEDITN
-484 ETPAGTTLAKGAA
+484 EVPAGTTLAKGAA
-497 KFMAGWAINSVGV
+497 KFAAGYAINSIGV
-510 EQMLDTMGASGTR
+510 EQMLDTMGVNGAR
-523 NTIAAQIVQSIKN
+523 NTLASQIVRSIKS
-536 NSKLAQT
+536 NSALAKS
-543 NPAFYAVLMG
+543 NPVFYATLAG

-558 LQSFAEFWAD
+558 LQSFAEYWAD
-568 RAIDLASNTAHPMS
+568 RAIDLATNTAQPKS
-582 MEDLLSQSISEAASG
+582 MEQLLTESLSEMGSG
-597 ALGGAMTAVA
+597 ALGGAFTGLA
-607 GLGVNAGRRAMNN
+607 GSAVNAGRQAMNN
-620 AQNTQSA
+620 TQNTEN
-627 HPAQYAAET
+627 AQAAQAAAET
-636 GNMNATGDS
+636 ADNATGDKLS
-645 SSQVEQ
+645 PIEQPVNVEQ
-651 TANEDL
+651 PANEDL
-657 LTYGLLENQSVD
+657 LTYGLLDDQSGD
-669 TNAMVQP
+669 TNEMVQP
-676 ANDYDFLLPDG
+676 AVSDLLPVEMPG
-687 WDYENSQPLAEERGQ
+687 AEKTAAQVMAENSVPESQ
-702 LDYGEPVRNIANP
+702 D
-715 NTLDNEEIAWNEQ
+715 T
-728 RVNDFLTDF
+728 
-737 GSLSNEEK
+737 
-745 LAELGNLG
+745 
-753 IMNDLIHNENEL
+753 L
-765 NDVMELLE
+765 NDGML
-773 SGASGAYINEY
+773 
-784 IAQNATDSEKIQFIT
+784 T
-799 GKTVRS
+799 
-805 GVGKALLSLLRDS
+805 
-818 GSMTNEEFSKAAY
+818 
-831 DIAEQVEPR
+831 
-840 SNYHSMNSR
+840 
-849 YKHQWDD
+849 
-856 VTWRYAVDTIVSKIS
+856 
-871 QMAGRGDG
+871 GDG
-879 GYGANTVGAAESKF
+879 GYGANTVGAAESKY

-914 GGLSKTEAETATE
+914 GGLSHTEAEAATE
-927 DFTHEQIPIKKQ
+927 DFTHEQISIKNQ

-949 TGMSNV
+949 TGMNNV

-979 AIEELQKTAMDES
+979 AIEELQKTVMDES

-1048 DQAIERKGGAKL
+1048 DQAIERKGGTKL
-1060 VEETSSKIRQAVD
+1060 VEETSGKVKQAVD
-1073 TARNEAADSV
+1073 AARNEAADSV
-1083 VPEIENQ
+1083 VSEIENQ
-1090 IAEAEAQE
+1090 IAEAEAQT
-1098 QEALGRLD
+1098 QDALNRLD
-1106 DARSRMKASDRSAK
+1106 DARSRKKAAERSAK

-1130 ARAKDRVAKAWE
+1130 KQSKDRVAKAGE

-1184 FNLSKETAP
+1184 FKLSKETAP

-1206 MLNEILF
+1206 MLNEVLF
-1213 NRQSANETLQKAKEI
+1213 NRQAANETLQKAKEI
-1228 VKNSLPESEQEQ
+1228 VKESLPKSEQEQ
-1240 FGKWFD
+1240 FKKWFE
-1246 TDTSI
+1246 TDTPI

-1278 ANKMAFSEYS
+1278 ANKLAFSEYS
-1288 DVVDEVTNY
+1288 DVVNEITNY
-1297 ILDNSGVSE
+1297 ILDKSGVSE

-1319 AIEPVTAD
+1319 AIEPLTAT

-1332 KNLAEIEQQAAFIRD
+1332 KNLSEIEQQAAFIRN

-1354 DYVGG
+1354 DYIGG
-1359 DYYAATGKAAERTV
+1359 DYYRTTGKAAERTV
-1373 LSLIKSGE
+1373 LNLIKSGE

-1398 QKSITD
+1398 QKAITD

-1439 MRQMLPELYKT
+1439 MRQMLPELYKKQSPKT
-1450 QTKKAANTK
+1450 PNTK

-1483 AQKWGIPGLTAE
+1483 AQKWGIPGLTEE

-1544 WPYVSMLSSIGKT
+1544 WPYVSMLSSVGKT
-1557 GGKNVVGNVTLGG
+1557 GGKNVAGNITLGG

-1584 WAAHGLS
+1584 WAAHSLS

-1628 NPGKLNTTGALIN
+1628 NPGKLDTTGALIR

-1649 NAQNQRKIFADKAG
+1649 NAQNQRKVFADKAG

-1669 QRLADVENAVYGAQ
+1669 QKLADVENAVYSAQ

-1694 FSILPENS
+1694 FSILPES
-1702 RIRQMAENFMNSH
+1702 SKIRQAAENFMTSHFENSA
-1715 YENRASKGK
+1715 NKGK

-1744 HGVESY
+1744 HGIESY
-1750 EQLMQNRELA
+1750 DQLMQNRELA
-1760 DQMAKRAAQQANE
+1760 DTMAKRAAQQANE

-1794 IVGKALNPFAKTGGN
+1794 IVGKVLNPFAKTAGN

-1816 YSPLGVVEA
+1816 YSPFGVVEA

-1835 TAIDALSKSITGSAL
+1835 TAIDALSKSITGTAL
-1850 MALGAYAFKAGLIT
+1850 MTLGAYAFKAGLIT

-1887 EIGDFLRD
+1887 EIGNFLRD
-1895 IGVDAPDTVSASLDS
+1895 IGIDAPGTVSASLDS

-1926 GMEDD
+1926 GMDDED
-1931 NKAAVIG
+1931 KASMIG
-1938 NSMLS
+1938 TALLS
-1943 LWDPLADLTLL
+1943 LWDPLADFTLL

-1964 QNTND
+1964 QNTTD
-1969 SNSAVGVSVE
+1969 SNSAMGVAAE
-1979 NIILGY
+1979 NIALGY

-2001 GHETRKSYYS
+2001 GHDTRKSYYS
-2011 DQKDQ
+2011 DKDGS
-2016 LLRAIDFDLTGMKN
+2016 LLRAADFDLTGMKN
-2030 WIPGLEGEDYIDPLG
+2030 WIPGLAGEDYIDPLG

-2120 EMTEFGKSSGSA
+2120 EMTEFGKSSGHA

-2150 GDNIANIQSDLYSV
+2150 GDNIASIQSDLYAV
-2164 ARNIGYRDALGDS
+2164 ARNIGYQDALGDS
-2177 YAGGESDEMKANMKA
+2177 YAGGQSDGMKANMKA
-2192 YDELGVDG
+2192 YEELGTDG
-2200 FVSYIA
+2200 FVNLVA
-2206 GKKAFNAISKSDN
+2206 GKKAFSAIKNSEN

-2235 PAMVDTYMS
+2235 PEIVGTYMS

-2254 KDGGVKAMAAYERAG
+2254 KEGGVKALTAYERAG
-2269 DIHKE
+2269 DAYNE
-2274 IKDNGGKYADAV
+2274 IKDNGGNYANAV
-2286 LSLDDMT
+2286 LSLDDIS

-2305 GKDDKAANL
+2305 GKDTKAASLKN
-2314 RKYYSQ
+2314 YYSK
-2320 DRANKLAYWF
+2320 DRAAKLSYWF
-2330 MRYSAA
+2330 MRYSVA
-2336 NLPDGKEATRNAW
+2336 NLPDSKEATRTAW
-2349 ANKYISNAWE
+2349 ANKYINNAWE

-2365 LYKTPRKDWKFK
+2365 LYKTPMKEWKK